1 MTTKQTILILFGA
14 LLTQLGIAQVSG
26 QHEVIGSAGKEL
38 NTNQGT
44 INFTVGEVSIET
56 NSADTLEGIGMT
68 QGFQQSYFQIL
79 EITENPIED
88 FKVRVWPNP
97 TIRYLNIELGEQQE
111 NEHIQAQ
118 ITDVSGVKLEEFNV
132 FENPKIDLETYPV
145 STYFLR
151 IYDTKNMNVRLYKVI
166 KL

>member
-1 MTTKQTILILFGA
+1 
-14 LLTQLGIAQVSG
+14 
-26 QHEVIGSAGKEL
+26 
-38 NTNQGT
+38 
-44 INFTVGEVSIET
+44 
-56 NSADTLEGIGMT
+56 MT

-151 IYDTKNMNVRLYKVI
+151 IYDTKNMNVRLYKII